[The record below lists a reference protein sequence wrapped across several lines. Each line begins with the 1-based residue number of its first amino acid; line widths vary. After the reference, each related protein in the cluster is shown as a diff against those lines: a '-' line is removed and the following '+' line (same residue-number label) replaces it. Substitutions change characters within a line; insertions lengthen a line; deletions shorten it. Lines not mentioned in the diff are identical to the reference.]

1 MASDLFLC
9 NNQCSVIN
17 AGSSV
22 ENEEKRKETKQLQ
35 GNQQDFVT
43 DSVYIDKSK

>member
-1 MASDLFLC
+1 MFLC
-9 NNQCSVIN
+9 NKQCSVIN

-22 ENEEKRKETKQLQ
+22 ENEGKRKETKQLQ
-35 GNQQDFVT
+35 DNQHNFVT